1 MNHKRTH
8 RGSQAAASFA
18 LRLRDL
24 LSTLEAAAIIGV
36 SEQRVRGLGE
46 QLQFA
51 CMTFPCDEAFVAL
64 ELATLGRL
72 RVVCVAS
79 PETWRATEVELL
91 PSGTPFAYL
100 LGGGSGYAV
109 ELDPGDELMQALSR
123 DTTLQTSPSHGLFV
137 PIRLGGSV
145 LGGAALL
152 RAGPLGDGELDKA
165 ERLGEVLSL
174 TIESHRTERV
184 LLQLFATALPDLCA
198 DDAPTNFAAALAG
211 YIHQLR
217 VSPDYRRR
225 LELAEAIGKIAAH
238 GEREI
243 ELAREILQS
252 FERYV
257 KRLAAGDAAAESSD
271 VAELFTDDLYE

>member
-1 MNHKRTH
+1 MTRNGGRGQH
-8 RGSQAAASFA
+8 RVAASFA

-24 LSTLEAAAIIGV
+24 LSTLEAAAIIGAA
-36 SEQRVRGLGE
+36 EHRMRGLGE

-51 CMTFPCDEAFVAL
+51 CMTFPCDEALVAL

-72 RVVCVAS
+72 RVACVAS
-79 PETWRATEVELL
+79 AERWRSSDLELL

-100 LGGGSGYAV
+100 LGGGHGYAV

-123 DTTLQTSPSHGLFV
+123 AATLDTSPSHGLFV

-152 RAGPLGDGELDKA
+152 RATPLGDDALDKA
-165 ERLGEVLSL
+165 ERLAEVLSL
-174 TIESHRTERV
+174 TIESHRSERV
-184 LLQLFATALPDLCA
+184 LLSLFAAALPDLVA
-198 DDAPTNFAAALAG
+198 DDAPTDFADALES

-217 VSPDYRRR
+217 VGADYRRR
-225 LELAEAIGKIAAH
+225 LALAEAIGRIAAN
-238 GEREI
+238 GERETL
-243 ELAREILQS
+243 LATEVLQG

-257 KRLAAGDAAAESSD
+257 KALSSGDGAAAGE
-271 VAELFTDDLYE
+271 AELLTDDLYE